1 MLEVPKRGFEKAEY
15 ERRLGKI
22 QKLMFDEQMDAI
34 LLTTQV
40 DIEYYTGFKTQFFE
54 SPTRPWFVLIPLD
67 EKPKAIIPVIGESGM
82 RDTWVE
88 DIQTWTSPNPEDE
101 GISLLTLNIKALMK
115 RFKTLGIPQGHESN
129 LRMPLGDYNKLI
141 SNLDGINIKDATKIL
156 RYVRYVKSPAEIEKI
171 KYICDVASQGFEDL
185 PSLLKVGESERANCQ
200 RFKNH
205 LLSLGVD
212 DFPYLI
218 SGSGQGGYGSII
230 MGPSERILENGDIF
244 IIDTGCVFD
253 SYFCDFDR
261 NYAFGYASDEAKKAY
276 EVVFKATDAGFDA
289 CKVGNTTSDVFN
301 AMNKVMQ
308 EGGALSNSVGRLGHG
323 LGMQLTEW
331 PSNTINDNTKLEEG
345 VVITLEPGME
355 YLEGKEMVHE
365 ENVLITNNGPVWLSR
380 RASPELPIIV

>member
-1 MLEVPKRGFEKAEY
+1 MLQAPKRGFEKQEY
-15 ERRLGKI
+15 ENRLAKI
-22 QKLMFDEQMDAI
+22 QRLMFDEEIDAI

-67 EKPKAIIPVIGESGM
+67 DKPKAIIPVIGESGM
-82 RDTWVE
+82 RDTWIE
-88 DIQTWTSPNPEDE
+88 DIQTWTSPNPQDE
-101 GISLLTLNIKALMK
+101 GISLLSLNIKALMK
-115 RFKTLGIPQGHESN
+115 RFRTLGIPKGHEST
-129 LRMPLGDYNKLI
+129 LRMPLEDYDKLL
-141 SNLDGINIKDATKIL
+141 SSLDDVQIKDATKIL
-156 RYVRYVKSPAEIEKI
+156 RYVRYIKSPAEIQKI
-171 KYICDVASQGFEDL
+171 KYICEVVSQGFEDL
-185 PSLLKVGESERANCQ
+185 PSLLKVGQSERANCQ

-289 CKVGNTTSDVFN
+289 CKVGNTTSNVFN

-308 EGGALSNSVGRLGHG
+308 EGGALGNFVGRLGHG

-331 PSNTINDNTKLEEG
+331 PSNTINDNTLLEDG
-345 VVITLEPGME
+345 VVLTLEPGME
-355 YLEGKEMVHE
+355 YLPGKEMVHE
-365 ENVLITNNGPVWLSR
+365 ENVLITKDGPVWLSR
-380 RASPELPIIV
+380 RASPELPIIL

>member
-1 MLEVPKRGFEKAEY
+1 MLAVPQRGFAKSEY
-15 ERRLGKI
+15 ESRLQKI
-22 QKLMFDEQMDAI
+22 QKLMHGEKIDAI

-54 SPTRPWFVLIPLD
+54 SPTRPWFILIPLD

-82 RDTWVE
+82 RETWVE
-88 DIQTWTSPNPEDE
+88 DIQTWVSPNPDDE
-101 GISLLTLNIKALMK
+101 GISLLTKSIKSLMK
-115 RFKTLGIPQGHESN
+115 RYKTLGIPQGHESN
-129 LRMPLGDYNKLI
+129 LRMPLGDYNKLLESLKDI
-141 SNLDGINIKDATKIL
+141 EIKDVTKIL

-185 PSLLKVGESERANCQ
+185 PSLLKVGESERENCQ

-218 SGSGQGGYGSII
+218 SGSGPNGYGSII

-261 NYAFGYASDEAKKAY
+261 NFAFGHASDEAKKAY
-276 EVVFKATDAGFDA
+276 EVVFNATDAGFEA
-289 CKVGNTTSDVFN
+289 CQVGNTTSDVFN
-301 AMNKVMQ
+301 AMNEVMQ
-308 EGGALSNSVGRLGHG
+308 KGGALGNSVGRLGHG

-331 PSNTINDNTKLEEG
+331 PSNTINDNTPLEDG
-345 VVITLEPGME
+345 VVLTLEPGME
-355 YLEGKEMVHE
+355 YLPGKEMVHE
-365 ENVLITNNGPVWLSR
+365 ENVLITKDGPVWLSR
-380 RASPELPIIV
+380 RASAELPIIL

>member
-1 MLEVPKRGFEKAEY
+1 MLQVPKRGFEKAEY
-15 ERRLGKI
+15 ERRLAKI
-22 QKLMFDEQMDAI
+22 QKLMFDEEMDAI

-67 EKPKAIIPVIGESGM
+67 DKPKAIIPVIGESGM

-101 GISLLTLNIKALMK
+101 GISLLTVNIVALMK

-171 KYICDVASQGFEDL
+171 KYICEVASQGFEDL

-301 AMNKVMQ
+301 AMNKVMV
-308 EGGALSNSVGRLGHG
+308 EGGALGNSVGRLGHG

-331 PSNTINDNTKLEEG
+331 PSNTINDNTPLEDG
-345 VVITLEPGME
+345 VVLTLEPGME
-355 YLEGKEMVHE
+355 YLPGKEMVHE
-365 ENVLITNNGPVWLSR
+365 ENVLITKDGPVWLSR
-380 RASPELPIIV
+380 RALSELPII